1 MSRRPL
7 ASVPEVAEYFG
18 IPENTVRDQVY
29 RRVGVGVLAFRVG
42 RFLRWEWDDID
53 AWVESQKQKEAV

>member
-7 ASVPEVAEYFG
+7 AGVPEVAEYFG

>member
-1 MSRRPL
+1 L
-7 ASVPEVAEYFG
+7 AGVPEVAEYFG

-29 RRVGVGVLAFRVG
+29 RGVGVGVLAFRVG

-53 AWVESQKQKEAV
+53 AWVQSQKQKEAV

>member
-1 MSRRPL
+1 MTRRPL
-7 ASVPEVAEYFG
+7 AGVPEVSEYFG

-29 RRVGVGVLAFRVG
+29 RRVGIGVFAFRVG

-53 AWVESQKQKEAV
+53 AWVESQKQKETV

>member
-1 MSRRPL
+1 MTRRPL
-7 ASVPEVAEYFG
+7 AGVPEVAEYFG